1 MVTFYVNLQPR
12 EGHKEGTSRTL
23 AASSLSDRGANA
35 ARAGETAF
43 CEEEDGKGCLS
54 HHISHY

>member
-1 MVTFYVNLQPR
+1 MATFCVNLQRR

-23 AASSLSDRGANA
+23 AASSLSDRGADA
-35 ARAGETAF
+35 ARSGETAF
-43 CEEEDGKGCLS
+43 SEEEDGKGCLS